1 MSTRRKSVFAETYDP
16 EDDEDKDEK
25 VRSVRAIIN
34 PLVKFTAV
42 EISTEA
48 HFTDFMSILDCSS
61 KIRQSTKK
69 SSGGRKGDFVISF
82 SRIWTIKWSFR
93 RHVWKKSYAKRIHN
107 QARRRR
113 RQLLCCRKVGGKKM
127 YYYIHYCCEIISM
140 LIVTWPKQLLIFF

>member
-25 VRSVRAIIN
+25 VRPVITIIN
-34 PLVKFTAV
+34 PLVQFAL

-48 HFTDFMSILDCSS
+48 YFIDFMSILDCAS

-82 SRIWTIKWSFR
+82 PRI
-93 RHVWKKSYAKRIHN
+93 
-107 QARRRR
+107 
-113 RQLLCCRKVGGKKM
+113 
-127 YYYIHYCCEIISM
+127 
-140 LIVTWPKQLLIFF
+140 

>member
-25 VRSVRAIIN
+25 VCPVIAIIN
-34 PLVKFTAV
+34 PLARFTAL

-48 HFTDFMSILDCSS
+48 DFMSILDCAS

-82 SRIWTIKWSFR
+82 PRI
-93 RHVWKKSYAKRIHN
+93 
-107 QARRRR
+107 
-113 RQLLCCRKVGGKKM
+113 
-127 YYYIHYCCEIISM
+127 
-140 LIVTWPKQLLIFF
+140 